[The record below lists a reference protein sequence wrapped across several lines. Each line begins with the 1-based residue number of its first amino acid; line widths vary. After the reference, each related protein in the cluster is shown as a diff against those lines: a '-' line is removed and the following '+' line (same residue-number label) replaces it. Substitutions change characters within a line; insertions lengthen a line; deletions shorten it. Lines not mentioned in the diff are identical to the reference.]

1 MAKVGFIGTVETPES
16 CHASALYHPRAA
28 DTIVRTRRWSWW
40 RENPKILV
48 DCSSRREQLYGEIR
62 EKKTRFEIP
71 RILAKYRRLAMHVK
85 EMQPSVSVLDATD
98 RERTQR
104 IVASFIIN
112 LFKSLSESAQDFD
125 SQQPFTRSPPFAPP
139 LIRCARQGQ
148 AAAAARRLC
157 AHVALVRSLT

>member
-1 MAKVGFIGTVETPES
+1 MEKCFLRGLEGIFNEDTVSRRSGRWTIFIVEVEELRKKR
-16 CHASALYHPRAA
+16 CKKNRN
-28 DTIVRTRRWSWW
+28 RTR
-40 RENPKILV
+40 
-48 DCSSRREQLYGEIR
+48 QHQTYGEIR

>member
-1 MAKVGFIGTVETPES
+1 MCGLLVPRDPRLVYRTKSCLHSTPQ
-16 CHASALYHPRAA
+16 
-28 DTIVRTRRWSWW
+28 RRG
-40 RENPKILV
+40 
-48 DCSSRREQLYGEIR
+48 EQIYGEIR